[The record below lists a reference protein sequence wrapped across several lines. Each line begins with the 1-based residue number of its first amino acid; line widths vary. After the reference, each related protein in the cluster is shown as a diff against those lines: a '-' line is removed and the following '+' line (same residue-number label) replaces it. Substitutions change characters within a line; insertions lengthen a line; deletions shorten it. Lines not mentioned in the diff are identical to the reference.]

1 HCSCTFGVP
10 SGTGLG
16 RERTLPDFLCFDAKM
31 VATNFALTQNKS
43 MPLRR
48 YLETPIREDLPEKM
62 VFVAGPRQ
70 VGKTTLA
77 QEILATVE
85 SGIYLSWDSRED
97 RREIRAARWPGAHAL
112 VVLDEL
118 HKWRAWKSW

>member
-1 HCSCTFGVP
+1 
-10 SGTGLG
+10 
-16 RERTLPDFLCFDAKM
+16 
-31 VATNFALTQNKS
+31 

-48 YLETPIREDLPEKM
+48 YLETSVREDLPEKM

-77 QEILATVE
+77 QQILATVE

-97 RREIRAARWPGAHAL
+97 RREILAARWPGAPMPSPAT
-112 VVLDEL
+112 
-118 HKWRAWKSW
+118 RSTSPPA

>member
-1 HCSCTFGVP
+1 KRVLFIRSRSNNYSTMIECCQPWKRWPSPRRIALHGAGETFP
-10 SGTGLG
+10 AG
-16 RERTLPDFLCFDAKM
+16 RLVDFLCFDAKM
-31 VATNFALTQNKS
+31 VATNSALTQNKS

-77 QEILATVE
+77 QQILATVE
-85 SGIYLSWDSRED
+85 SGIYLNWDSRED
-97 RREIRAARWPGAHAL
+97 R
-112 VVLDEL
+112 
-118 HKWRAWKSW
+118 